1 MRQTRMKI
9 EGTPPFKS
17 LPSDCFPV
25 KNRKI
30 PDTIVPDKTSLNFQ
44 LDPIF
49 RALNFHIHGRALFAS
64 SCMLHARRRA
74 QRGGGASY
82 QACIRRVTHS
92 TRRHKEKSYISTNV
106 KNFQTPGGS
115 DAMEHGS
122 IPFEKLQRD
131 VFSPLFA
138 RIVPAF
144 PQAKLSYPRI
154 ETVAN
159 TSKSY
164 VRRIKEKEREGERK
178 KEEKE
183 EFLEFFS
190 IDRPSIPSRARFIT
204 RCHEPKKFFSLCL
217 MIYIFFF
224 VAFHHE
230 R

>member
-30 PDTIVPDKTSLNFQ
+30 PDTVVPDKTSLNFQ

-144 PQAKLSYPRI
+144 PQAKLSYARI

-164 VRRIKEKEREGERK
+164 VRPRGLRKKRERERGK
-178 KEEKE
+178 KKKKKNSWSS
-183 EFLEFFS
+183 FRS
-190 IDRPSIPSRARFIT
+190 IDRRYRRELVLSRGVTSQRN
-204 RCHEPKKFFSLCL
+204 FFHS
-217 MIYIFFF
+217 
-224 VAFHHE
+224 V
-230 R
+230 